1 LQLFKLVLVDGGKI
15 ELEALLSAILT
26 RKLLLLLQ
34 FLVHLALLT
43 LETLSSLLLF
53 FFTRN

>member
-1 LQLFKLVLVDGGKI
+1 MQLFKLVLVDGGKI

>member
-1 LQLFKLVLVDGGKI
+1 MQLFKLVLVDRGKI